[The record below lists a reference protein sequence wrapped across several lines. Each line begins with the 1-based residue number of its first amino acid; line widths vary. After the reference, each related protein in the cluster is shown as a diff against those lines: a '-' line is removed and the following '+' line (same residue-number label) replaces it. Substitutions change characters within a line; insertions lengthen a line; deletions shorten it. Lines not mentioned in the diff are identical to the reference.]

1 MILQERDGS
10 LVLINSK
17 QDMVEFFVERMK
29 DRVMEDR
36 NKRKKGVDYLA
47 FISTLVV
54 EVLAGLAFT
63 SNDLSCISEYIS
75 DLDRNCRE
83 LFFQMQDVNDTLGK
97 DIKKIFEDY
106 GDNDKRLLQE
116 ICKIMSKGEKHE

>member
-63 SNDLSCISEYIS
+63 SNDLSCISAYIS

-106 GDNDKRLLQE
+106 GDNDKRLLE
-116 ICKIMSKGEKHE
+116 IRKIMSKGEKHE